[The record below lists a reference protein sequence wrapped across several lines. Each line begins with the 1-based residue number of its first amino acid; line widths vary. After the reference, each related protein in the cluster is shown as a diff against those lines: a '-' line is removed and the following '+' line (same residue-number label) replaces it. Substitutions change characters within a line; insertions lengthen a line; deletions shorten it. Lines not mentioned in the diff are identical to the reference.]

1 MLSLQRHVGS
11 LVFRFCQIRLHILSF
26 AKSVFCLIVKTLQI
40 DQSIFMIPRV
50 VWTCTLRTFAIPGTF
65 EHRWNLS
72 CSYVAQRRVQKPF
85 SRYVVFEFLS
95 FLTTQLG
102 LVCGMHS
109 KCSFRHTCWVVTPTD
124 ELGARCRTH
133 RRLAHVTFVC
143 STEPKMPPAMS
154 KCCSTDLP
162 SCPSKNLPCKRNVFC
177 VLFSFVQFLIL
188 F

>member
-1 MLSLQRHVGS
+1 MKRLQ
-11 LVFRFCQIRLHILSF
+11 
-26 AKSVFCLIVKTLQI
+26 T

-65 EHRWNLS
+65 EHCWNSQNLS

-102 LVCGMHS
+102 LVFGMHS
-109 KCSFRHTCWVVTPTD
+109 KCSFRHKCWVVTPTD
-124 ELGARCRTH
+124 ELRTRCRTH

-177 VLFSFVQFLIL
+177 FCVCFSFLLYNF
-188 F
+188 